1 VLSVLHAHT
10 ILVASIF
17 TLYMAGMGG
26 LIAYA
31 CWLGKPRDR
40 TRDEDED
47 RERDHAEIR
56 LAA

>member
-1 VLSVLHAHT
+1 MLSGHT

-26 LIAYA
+26 LIGYA
-31 CWLGKPRDR
+31 CWLGQPRDR
-40 TRDEDED
+40 TRDDDED
-47 RERDHAEIR
+47 RERDRTEIR